1 MGCCLTLF
9 WSFVCSRGV
18 VHRDL
23 KLENLLLTIEN
34 DISKLKIA
42 DFGLAKKA
50 QEAAM
55 NTICG
60 TPQYVAPEVIQ
71 VGSCFPSAASASLRH
86 SVPCRVTGMC
96 LPAARD
102 PACSVPHYE
111 AADVER
117 MLSGGEKLPALQ
129 RCCLADMCRCSA
141 APASLQGWL

>member
-1 MGCCLTLF
+1 MPFICC
-9 WSFVCSRGV
+9 RGV

-34 DISKLKIA
+34 DISMLKIA

-71 VGSCFPSAASASLRH
+71 VGSCSLFVATTCLGQSAF
-86 SVPCRVTGMC
+86 CCVTCNC
-96 LPAARD
+96 LPAAMHTFSRK
-102 PACSVPHYE
+102 PH
-111 AADVER
+111 
-117 MLSGGEKLPALQ
+117 
-129 RCCLADMCRCSA
+129 
-141 APASLQGWL
+141 